1 MQIIFDEK
9 MVPELRSRYV
19 VLELDT
25 IMQPGMEKPLTLYA
39 LIETMN
45 LEILTKLPEIVQQHE
60 DMIRAY
66 KSNDWDTAEREA
78 NALRGSW
85 RGEIDEFY
93 DILIESVKEM
103 RTSNTIWTGVKF
115 VTPAEE

>member
-1 MQIIFDEK
+1 

-85 RGEIDEFY
+85 HVVHIAVP
-93 DILIESVKEM
+93 S
-103 RTSNTIWTGVKF
+103 
-115 VTPAEE
+115 